1 LVSDIECSQD
11 RRAKNR
17 PINKEPIVMAKN
29 SFDYMAIGQVISI
42 GLILVPAAD
51 DHVK

>member
-1 LVSDIECSQD
+1 MVRKTI
-11 RRAKNR
+11 
-17 PINKEPIVMAKN
+17 
-29 SFDYMAIGQVISI
+29 DYMEIGQIISM

>member
-1 LVSDIECSQD
+1 LNALRIEGL
-11 RRAKNR
+11 K
-17 PINKEPIVMAKN
+17 KKPIVMAKN
-29 SFDYMAIGQVISI
+29 INDYMAIGQFISI